1 MLSSVIHY
9 KQRFRKSDPDFF
21 TFPNF
26 LGGFW
31 DLREGGTESAA
42 GFKSGQVRMHCE
54 DEKKLCEGLEDLV
67 ETILEKSR
75 DEQKRFLSGESSMIT
90 EAVIRLRMLSKF
102 MSQLG

>member
-75 DEQKRFLSGESSMIT
+75 DEQKRFLSEVSR
-90 EAVIRLRMLSKF
+90 V
-102 MSQLG
+102 